1 MKSLIVIIL
10 IHLAATAVLI
20 SEPFLLVAGDTS
32 L

>member
-10 IHLAATAVLI
+10 IHLGATSVLI